1 MTWTSVNTT
10 RAESETLLVFSALP
24 ILNQNKRI
32 SSGKLS
38 KRELADISGFF

>member
-1 MTWTSVNTT
+1 MTWASINTT

-24 ILNQNKRI
+24 ILHQNKRI

-38 KRELADISGFF
+38 KPELADINSLF